1 MDNCPET
8 PKGISVDKNGC
19 SIDSDS
25 DGVVDSEDKCP
36 NTPLGKKVKADGCEI
51 VEEAQVKEVTLSS
64 GTTFAFG
71 QSALLPTAYPEL
83 DKLVNVMTE
92 NRASRWRIEGHTD
105 SKGPDW
111 ANKKISL
118 ERAES
123 VFRYFVSRGINPD
136 RFVVVGLGKDYPI
149 ADNLTPE
156 GMAKNRRVVI
166 IRTD

>member
-1 MDNCPET
+1 
-8 PKGISVDKNGC
+8 
-19 SIDSDS
+19 
-25 DGVVDSEDKCP
+25 
-36 NTPLGKKVKADGCEI
+36 
-51 VEEAQVKEVTLSS
+51 
-64 GTTFAFG
+64 
-71 QSALLPTAYPEL
+71 
-83 DKLVNVMTE
+83 MTE

-105 SKGPDW
+105 NIGPDW

-136 RFVVVGLGKDYPI
+136 RFIVVGLGKDYPI

-156 GMAKNRRVVI
+156 GLAKNRRVVI